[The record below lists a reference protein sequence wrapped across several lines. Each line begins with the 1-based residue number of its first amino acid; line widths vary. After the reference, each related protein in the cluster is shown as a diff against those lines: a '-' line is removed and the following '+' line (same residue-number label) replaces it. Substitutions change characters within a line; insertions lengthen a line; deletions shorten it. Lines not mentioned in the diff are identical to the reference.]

1 MAKTVG
7 MGAKQPETAEN
18 KEIARLKKENAA
30 LKKELAALKKE
41 QESSK
46 GGKRMIY
53 ADFSYYKDTY
63 CGEMAE
69 GDFKLSLPSGFCLS
83 GQRDI

>member
-41 QESSK
+41 QE
-46 GGKRMIY
+46 GK
-53 ADFSYYKDTY
+53 
-63 CGEMAE
+63 
-69 GDFKLSLPSGFCLS
+69 
-83 GQRDI
+83 Q